1 MASLHKTT
9 KGHGQRRGEDP
20 VVAAP
25 KTHGAKKTEL
35 REPKPGNTPLV
46 TRMITMGSDNY
57 IQDVKLDIITYYQR
71 IDMPKIVKILTTG
84 HSEEIV
90 EIAID
95 NDKLGTTADLYGI
108 YKDAIT
114 NELRQA
120 AQDHR
125 DYIKSKDL
133 DGQRN
138 PTSSTAPEFQ
148 DP

>member
-1 MASLHKTT
+1 
-9 KGHGQRRGEDP
+9 
-20 VVAAP
+20 
-25 KTHGAKKTEL
+25 
-35 REPKPGNTPLV
+35 
-46 TRMITMGSDNY
+46 MGSDNY

-71 IDMPKIVKILTTG
+71 IDMSKIVKILTTG